1 MDNTFITGAA
11 AWIFPGAGYFIQ
23 KRWVRGAV
31 VGGAIWTMF
40 IIALASG
47 GHFYP
52 GLKFDEGALLYLLNI
67 FARFG
72 SGLMAAISYGIGM
85 NPPPDAAGMAT
96 FEYGGRLLEVA
107 GLLNYLAVVDTMDV
121 LKGRKE

>member
-11 AWIFPGAGYFIQ
+11 AWIFPGAGYFVQ

-31 VGGAIWTMF
+31 VGGAIWAMF

-47 GHFYP
+47 GQYYP

-72 SGLMAAISYGIGM
+72 SGLIAAISYGIGM

-107 GLLNYLAVVDTMDV
+107 GLLNYLAVVDTLDL